1 MELAEV
7 LAQTTRIDTG
17 SAGAAFGLGIGI
29 LILYVVLFA
38 TMIVLFIWGLIDCL
52 RYPDQAWDA
61 VGQQKIVWILVI
73 VLVGCLGPL
82 LYFFIPR
89 PKLKAWK
96 ESGGGAG
103 YGGGYPGGGYP
114 PQGGGYPPPQPP
126 YPQQ

>member
-1 MELAEV
+1 MELADL

-17 SAGAAFGLGIGI
+17 SAGAALGIGI
-29 LILYVVLFA
+29 GVLILYVVAFLA
-38 TMIVLFIWGLIDCL
+38 WIVLFIWGLIDCL

-73 VLVGCLGPL
+73 VLVGCIGPL

-96 ESGGGAG
+96 ESGGAG

-114 PQGGGYPPPQPP
+114 PQGGGYPPQPP

>member
-1 MELAEV
+1 MEILALLE
-7 LAQTTRIDTG
+7 QTTRIDTSG
-17 SAGAAFGLGIGI
+17 AGAAVGLGIGL
-29 LILYVVLFA
+29 LIVYIVVIVAAL
-38 TMIVLFIWGLIDCL
+38 VLFIWGLIDCL

-96 ESGGGAG
+96 ESGGGG
-103 YGGGYPGGGYP
+103 YPPAGGGY
-114 PQGGGYPPPQPP
+114 PPQPP
-126 YPQQ
+126 YPQQLYQQ